1 MAIGPDVGRSPAWL
15 YPWPGDAK
23 PSVCDRPGPGMTAGM
38 TPAEGSTPVWS
49 VPVWL
54 DRGAGWAWRMLVLG
68 AGVVVLLLA
77 ISRLRVVLVPVLVAL
92 ALASFAAPFTER
104 LAARLPRLVAA
115 WIMLLLLVALLVGVG
130 WFTATRVGDELVND
144 AQWDQV
150 RGEVE
155 AWLQDGPLGLSAAE
169 VDDLEDRVRSAVTDG
184 VTDFDAG
191 RVRLVVEIAG
201 GIFLA
206 IVLMFFFMKDG
217 EIMWRWMT
225 DRVRV
230 DRRETVDD
238 AGRAAVASLSGY
250 VRGVAITGIVDAA
263 AIGVALWLIGV
274 PLVVPLAVLTFF
286 AAFFPIVGATVAGAL
301 ATVVALVVNGPVD
314 AILVAA
320 VTLVIQQLEGDVIM
334 PVVMRRQVRLHPA
347 VVLVALAA
355 GGALGGIIG
364 AFVAIPITAMV
375 TAAAE
380 TVRGQA

>member
-1 MAIGPDVGRSPAWL
+1 
-15 YPWPGDAK
+15 
-23 PSVCDRPGPGMTAGM
+23 MTAGM

-144 AQWDQV
+144 AQWEQV
-150 RGEVE
+150 RTEVE

-169 VDDLEDRVRSAVTDG
+169 VDDLEDRVRRAVTDG

-201 GIFLA
+201 GIFLT

-238 AGRAAVASLSGY
+238 AGRAAVASLSGF
-250 VRGVAITGIVDAA
+250 VRGVAITGIVDAV

-301 ATVVALVVNGPVD
+301 ATVVALVVNGPGD